1 MTSRVLCRVSRLL
14 EQAAETGP
22 VLGLDTSTQIASLA
36 IVARGRVAG
45 FIAVPVSSHGASLP
59 GVVDELLSSTC
70 FKIRDLGAIAVGIGP
85 GSFTGLRIG
94 LSYAKGLA
102 MASGCAL
109 AGVPGFDAMALA
121 AIDSSNI
128 ELGSLLAVVVDA
140 RKNEL
145 YAALYR
151 VVADGL
157 EKLTEDLVVTL
168 EHLASRIT
176 EHISNEVMFIGDS
189 TAKDAAALVSARGHR
204 AAVFETGTG
213 TLDMRGVSVAA
224 IGAARF
230 ARGEMDRVASLEPL
244 YIRAPEATFKPN
256 LKSPAGIG
264 TEGVWSIERKNS
276 FGNI

>member
-1 MTSRVLCRVSRLL
+1 MTSPVLCRVSRLL

-22 VLGLDTSTQIASLA
+22 ILGLDTSTQIASLA
-36 IVARGRVAG
+36 IVAGGRVAG
-45 FIAVPVSSHGASLP
+45 SMAVPVSSHGAALP
-59 GVVDELLSSTC
+59 RVVDDLLSSAG
-70 FKIRDLGAIAVGIGP
+70 FKIRDLAAIAVGIGP

-109 AGVPGFDAMALA
+109 TGVPGFDAMAMA
-121 AIDSSNI
+121 AIDTTTSI
-128 ELGSLLAVVVDA
+128 EVGRLLAVVVDA
-140 RKNEL
+140 RKNEV
-145 YAALYR
+145 YATLYR
-151 VVADGL
+151 VVANGL

-176 EHISNEVMFIGDS
+176 EDVTFIGDS
-189 TAKDAAALVSARGHR
+189 TAKDAAALVGMKGHG
-204 AAVFETGTG
+204 AAVFETG
-213 TLDMRGVSVAA
+213 TLDMRGVSIAA

-244 YIRAPEATFKPN
+244 YIRTPEATFKPN
-256 LKSPAGIG
+256 LKNPAGIG

>member
-14 EQAAETGP
+14 EQTAETGP

-36 IVARGRVAG
+36 VVARGRVAG
-45 FIAVPVSSHGASLP
+45 RIAHPVSSHGASLP
-59 GVVDELLSSTC
+59 GVVDELLSSAG

-102 MASGCAL
+102 MASGCEL

-121 AIDSSNI
+121 AIDAANI
-128 ELGSLLAVVVDA
+128 EVGGLLTVVVDA
-140 RKNEL
+140 RKNEV

-157 EKLTEDLVVTL
+157 EKLTEDLVITL
-168 EHLASRIT
+168 EHLASLIT
-176 EHISNEVMFIGDS
+176 EDVTFIGDS
-189 TAKDAAALVSARGHR
+189 TAKAAAVLVGMKGHG
-204 AAVFETGTG
+204 AAVFETG

-244 YIRAPEATFKPN
+244 YIRTPEATFKPN
-256 LKSPAGIG
+256 LKNPAGIG